1 MRTLNDIKTI
11 VYNKAYTNERITASF
26 LALTGKEKIAYADE
40 EELSGI
46 LTELKNTGVVS
57 KEVIVLKRF
66 QGRLFQRCPGS
77 KGMICCNYSLLNTCF
92 GCLYDCAYCF
102 LNSYI
107 NFYGI
112 VQFTHI
118 DDLDVDIPSGDTGI
132 IYRVGTG
139 EFTDS
144 LMMDEA
150 TGIAPMLI
158 DKLADRRDIM
168 LELKTKSANIDH
180 LLGIPKR
187 GNTVLAW
194 SLNTDHAAALYEA
207 GGATLEARL
216 AAARKALDAG
226 YFLAFHFDPII
237 RYEGAVAE
245 YESLVHRLFSVID
258 PNRVVWISL
267 GCFRCPVGFQDSMNL
282 TTQEMF
288 PGLDGKMRYLR
299 NFRLDIYRRMNKIIA
314 SYSHKPFVYLCMESA
329 DMWSDVFDADYS
341 NSDELEL
348 AMSLHLKKEFLL

>member
-1 MRTLNDIKTI
+1 MRTIRDIKTI
-11 VYNKAYTNERITASF
+11 VYDKADVTERITASF
-26 LALTGKEKIAYADE
+26 LALKDKEFISYGSEK
-40 EELSGI
+40 ELSALLISLKESGI
-46 LTELKNTGVVS
+46 GS
-57 KEVIVLKRF
+57 KDVIVLKRF

-77 KGMICCNYSLLNTCF
+77 KNMICCNYSLLNTCF

-112 VQFTHI
+112 VQFTH
-118 DDLDVDIPSGDTGI
+118 LDKLDADMPRSDEL

-144 LMMDEA
+144 LMFDEV
-150 TGIAPMLI
+150 TQIAPMLI
-158 DKLADRRDIM
+158 KKLIGRRDIM
-168 LELKTKSANIDH
+168 LEFKTKSVNIDH
-180 LLGIPKR
+180 LLNIAAR

-194 SLNTDHAAALYEA
+194 SLNTDRAAALYES
-207 GGATLEARL
+207 GAAEVEARL
-216 AAARKALDAG
+216 AAAKKAQDSG

-237 RYEGAVAE
+237 RYENAAAE
-245 YESLVHRLFSVID
+245 YEALINRLFSVID

-267 GCFRCPVGFQDSMNL
+267 GCFRCPPAFQDSKDL

-299 NFRLDIYRRMNKIIA
+299 NFRLDIYRRLCGLIA

-329 DMWSDVFDADYS
+329 DMWNDVFGADYS
-341 NSDELEL
+341 DSDALEK
-348 AMSLHLKKEFLL
+348 AMSIHLKKEFGL